1 MRSGL
6 GSSQG
11 GPIRGLGAIVMAAG
25 PGKRMRSKLAKVLH
39 QVAGRPMVLYAVE
52 LAERLAGEGVVV
64 VVGYQGKQ
72 VKAAIEGYYAVNQSL
87 GGSRG
92 SAEREKGLTA
102 HVTNRASQ
110 PPPIL
115 TAAQPEQLGTRH
127 APSQAPAVFARARGF
142 RAATYAIHNA
152 ASPLLTAGTLGDR

>member
-6 GSSQG
+6 GPSQG
-11 GPIRGLGAIVMAAG
+11 GRIRGLGAIVMAAG

-72 VKAAIEGYYAVNQSL
+72 VKAGIEGYYAVNQSL

-115 TAAQPEQLGTRH
+115 IAEQQWQCVTGH
-127 APSQAPAVFARARGF
+127 DAVQAHAVFALDRGSH
-142 RAATYAIHNA
+142 A
-152 ASPLLTAGTLGDR
+152 

>member
-6 GSSQG
+6 GPSQG
-11 GPIRGLGAIVMAAG
+11 GRIRGLGAIVMAAG

-72 VKAAIEGYYAVNQSL
+72 VKAGIEGYYAVNQSL

-110 PPPIL
+110 PPPFSSPNSRSSSGPVMPL
-115 TAAQPEQLGTRH
+115 CRRVRSFPVAGGAAP
-127 APSQAPAVFARARGF
+127 RAM
-142 RAATYAIHNA
+142 
-152 ASPLLTAGTLGDR
+152 